1 MSEEEKQNATKHSH
15 LSKKKSEL
23 PASQEQEDQGTGKV
37 DAAEQ
42 DLKTSGNEINHEL
55 EQSEQRKKDHKEDKG
70 HKDRIDVGDQNNQK
84 NRLEK
89 NAKNVQDDSNA
100 APSNQSV
107 DSSAP
112 SSDQESKAIT
122 STNAPDTQASDS
134 SASAA
139 QQDPQHEEQSPPKSS
154 TGDEKEKAEK
164 APAKER
170 PARTPRNAKTEE
182 KEPEEPS
189 PNQPLFEQLLEDLKH
204 DISEQAVQTSSINR
218 KNGHL
223 LTLTIEPEH
232 WLATA
237 NWFKEHPQWQCN
249 YLRNLSGV
257 DQESYLEVVYHLI
270 GLTTKSEVAI
280 HVKAEREA
288 PSIPSVTPIW
298 ATANWN
304 EREVYDL
311 LGIHFTGHPNLSRI
325 MMPDQ
330 WVGHPLRKDYE
341 PIDSEV

>member
-1 MSEEEKQNATKHSH
+1 MSEKEKQNATKHNY
-15 LSKKKSEL
+15 LSKNKSEL
-23 PASQEQEDQGTGKV
+23 PASQKQEDQGTGKV
-37 DAAEQ
+37 DTVEQ
-42 DLKTSGNEINHEL
+42 DLKPAENEFDHQLEL
-55 EQSEQRKKDHKEDKG
+55 SEEMQKDHKEDNG
-70 HKDRIDVGDQNNQK
+70 HKNRIDDGAQENQK
-84 NRLEK
+84 NRLEQ
-89 NAKNVQDDSNA
+89 NVKNVQDDSNA

-112 SSDQESKAIT
+112 SSDQESEAIT
-122 STNAPDTQASDS
+122 STHALDIHASDS
-134 SASAA
+134 SEAA
-139 QQDPQHEEQSPPKSS
+139 ARQDPQHEEQSPPKSS
-154 TGDEKEKAEK
+154 TRDEKEKLEK
-164 APAKER
+164 APVKER

-182 KEPEEPS
+182 KELEDPS
-189 PNQPLFEQLLEDLKH
+189 PNQPLLEQLLEDLKR
-204 DISEQAVQTSSINR
+204 DISEQAVQTSTINR

-223 LTLTIEPEH
+223 LTLTIEPGH

-237 NWFKEHPQWQCN
+237 NWLKEHPQWQCN

-270 GLTTKSEVAI
+270 GLTTKREIAI
-280 HVKAEREA
+280 HVKANRGA
-288 PSIPSVTPIW
+288 PSIPSVTSIW